1 MLRGVIKVMV
11 VIAVVSMIAGSAM
24 AQTKYVIGVDGMSCP
39 FCAYGL
45 EKKLKKVKDVE
56 SVTIDL
62 NEGEVVVIAKAGAT
76 IKEESLR
83 KAVKDAGFTVSS
95 LEKVESEAK
104 SQNLKLRNSVGQS

>member
-11 VIAVVSMIAGSAM
+11 VMAVVSLIAGSAM
-24 AQTKYVIGVDGMSCP
+24 AQTKHVIGVDGMSCP

-83 KAVKDAGFTVSS
+83 KAVHDAGFTVSS
-95 LEKVESEAK
+95 LKTVEDHSE
-104 SQNLKLRNSVGQS
+104 

>member
-11 VIAVVSMIAGSAM
+11 VMAVVSLTAGSAM
-24 AQTKYVIGVDGMSCP
+24 AQTKHVIGVDGMSCP

-83 KAVKDAGFTVSS
+83 RAVKEAGFSVSS
-95 LEKVESEAK
+95 LEKIESEAK
-104 SQNLKLRNSVGQS
+104 GQKSALSPAGNRT

>member
-1 MLRGVIKVMV
+1 MLRGVIKIMV
-11 VIAVVSMIAGSAM
+11 VMAVVSLIAASAM
-24 AQTKYVIGVDGMSCP
+24 AQTKHVIGVDGMSCP

-62 NEGEVVVIAKAGAT
+62 NEGKIMVMAKAGAT

-83 KAVKDAGFTVSS
+83 KAVHDAGFTVSS
-95 LEKVESEAK
+95 LKKIEDHSE
-104 SQNLKLRNSVGQS
+104 

>member
-11 VIAVVSMIAGSAM
+11 VMAVVSLIAGSAM
-24 AQTKYVIGVDGMSCP
+24 AQTKHVIGVDGMSCP

-62 NEGEVVVIAKAGAT
+62 NEGEIMVIAKAGAT

-83 KAVKDAGFTVSS
+83 RAVHDAGFTVFS
-95 LEKVESEAK
+95 LKKIGDHSE
-104 SQNLKLRNSVGQS
+104 

>member
-11 VIAVVSMIAGSAM
+11 VMAVVSLIAGSAM
-24 AQTKYVIGVDGMSCP
+24 AQTKHVIGVDGMSCP

-62 NEGEVVVIAKAGAT
+62 NEGEIMVIAKAGAT

-83 KAVKDAGFTVSS
+83 KAVHDAGFTVSS
-95 LEKVESEAK
+95 LKKIEDHSE
-104 SQNLKLRNSVGQS
+104 NSDGR

>member
-1 MLRGVIKVMV
+1 MLCGVIKVMV
-11 VIAVVSMIAGSAM
+11 VMAVVSLIAGSAM
-24 AQTKYVIGVDGMSCP
+24 AQTKHVIGVDGMSCP

-83 KAVKDAGFTVSS
+83 KAVYDAGFTVSS
-95 LEKVESEAK
+95 LKKIEDRSE
-104 SQNLKLRNSVGQS
+104 

>member
-11 VIAVVSMIAGSAM
+11 VMAVVSLTAGSAM
-24 AQTKYVIGVDGMSCP
+24 AQTKYVIGVDGLSCP

-83 KAVKDAGFTVSS
+83 KAVHDAGFTVSS
-95 LEKVESEAK
+95 LKQIEDRSE
-104 SQNLKLRNSVGQS
+104 

>member
-11 VIAVVSMIAGSAM
+11 VMAVVSLTAGSAM
-24 AQTKYVIGVDGMSCP
+24 AQTKYVIGVDGLSCP

-45 EKKLKKVKDVE
+45 EKKLRKVKDVE
-56 SVTIDL
+56 SVNIDL

-76 IKEESLR
+76 IKEEALR
-83 KAVKDAGFTVSS
+83 RAVKEAGFTVSS

-104 SQNLKLRNSVGQS
+104 SQKSGLRPARNYS

>member
-1 MLRGVIKVMV
+1 MLHGVIKVMV
-11 VIAVVSMIAGSAM
+11 VMAMVSLIAGSAM
-24 AQTKYVIGVDGMSCP
+24 AQTKHVIGVDGMSCP

-62 NEGEVVVIAKAGAT
+62 NEGEIMVIAKAGAT

-83 KAVKDAGFTVSS
+83 KAVHDAGFTVSS
-95 LEKVESEAK
+95 LKKIEDHSE
-104 SQNLKLRNSVGQS
+104 

>member
-11 VIAVVSMIAGSAM
+11 VMAVVSLTAGSAM
-24 AQTKYVIGVDGMSCP
+24 AQTKHVIGVDGMSCP

-56 SVTIDL
+56 SVAINL
-62 NEGEVVVIAKAGAT
+62 NEGEVMVIAKAGAT

-83 KAVKDAGFTVSS
+83 KAVHDAGFTVSS
-95 LEKVESEAK
+95 LKKIEDHSE
-104 SQNLKLRNSVGQS
+104 

>member
-1 MLRGVIKVMV
+1 MLCGVIKVMV
-11 VIAVVSMIAGSAM
+11 VMAVVSLIAGSAM
-24 AQTKYVIGVDGMSCP
+24 AQTKHVIGVDGMSCP

-62 NEGEVVVIAKAGAT
+62 NEGKIMVMAKAGAT

-83 KAVKDAGFTVSS
+83 KAVHDAGFTVSS
-95 LEKVESEAK
+95 LKKIEDHSE
-104 SQNLKLRNSVGQS
+104 

>member
-11 VIAVVSMIAGSAM
+11 VMAVVSLTGGSAM
-24 AQTKYVIGVDGMSCP
+24 AQTKYVIGVDGLSCP

-83 KAVKDAGFTVSS
+83 KAVHDAGFTVSS
-95 LEKVESEAK
+95 LKQIEDRSE
-104 SQNLKLRNSVGQS
+104 

>member
-11 VIAVVSMIAGSAM
+11 VMAVVSLIAGSAM
-24 AQTKYVIGVDGMSCP
+24 AQTKHVIGVDGMSCP

-62 NEGEVVVIAKAGAT
+62 NEGEVMVIAKAGAT
-76 IKEESLR
+76 IEEESLR
-83 KAVKDAGFTVSS
+83 RAVHDAGFTVSS
-95 LEKVESEAK
+95 LKKIGDHSE
-104 SQNLKLRNSVGQS
+104 

>member
-11 VIAVVSMIAGSAM
+11 VMAVVSLIAGSAM
-24 AQTKYVIGVDGMSCP
+24 AQTKHIIGVDGMSCP

-56 SVTIDL
+56 SVAINL
-62 NEGEVVVIAKAGAT
+62 NEGEVMVIAKAGAT

-83 KAVKDAGFTVSS
+83 KAVHDAGFTVSS
-95 LEKVESEAK
+95 LKKIEDHSE
-104 SQNLKLRNSVGQS
+104 

>member
-11 VIAVVSMIAGSAM
+11 VMAVVSLIAGSAM
-24 AQTKYVIGVDGMSCP
+24 AQTKHVIGVDGMSCP

-62 NEGEVVVIAKAGAT
+62 NEGKIMVMAKAGAT

-83 KAVKDAGFTVSS
+83 KAVHDAGFTVSS
-95 LEKVESEAK
+95 LKKIEDHSE
-104 SQNLKLRNSVGQS
+104 

>member
-11 VIAVVSMIAGSAM
+11 VMAVVSLTAGSAM
-24 AQTKYVIGVDGMSCP
+24 AQTKYVIGVDGLSCP

-83 KAVKDAGFTVSS
+83 RAVKEAGFSVSS
-95 LEKVESEAK
+95 LEKVESETK
-104 SQNLKLRNSVGQS
+104 SQKSGLRPAGNHS

>member
-1 MLRGVIKVMV
+1 MLHGVIKVMV
-11 VIAVVSMIAGSAM
+11 VMAVVSLIAGSAM

-45 EKKLKKVKDVE
+45 EKKLKKVQDVE

-83 KAVKDAGFTVSS
+83 KAVHDAGFTVST
-95 LEKVESEAK
+95 LKKIEDRSE
-104 SQNLKLRNSVGQS
+104 

>member
-11 VIAVVSMIAGSAM
+11 VMAVVSLTAGSAM
-24 AQTKYVIGVDGMSCP
+24 AQTKYVISVDGLSCP

-83 KAVKDAGFTVSS
+83 KAVHDAGFTVSS
-95 LEKVESEAK
+95 LKQIEDRSE
-104 SQNLKLRNSVGQS
+104 